1 MYYYQKKVKKSFGV
15 YEKSSIFA
23 ACFEEKKELFERL
36 TEADVTQL
44 VE

>member
-1 MYYYQKKVKKSFGV
+1 MGVFFRKKTLQVS
-15 YEKSSIFA
+15 EKVVILQPQN
-23 ACFEEKKELFERL
+23 ENKELFEKL